1 MTSIF
6 GGSSDHKKS
15 PRRSQVFSPAPGI
28 GLFEPLGS
36 FDMVGLFE
44 LVESFDMVGPF
55 EPVGSLVIWK
65 TQNAGMP
72 ESRNP
77 RNNYRN

>member
-1 MTSIF
+1 
-6 GGSSDHKKS
+6 
-15 PRRSQVFSPAPGI
+15 
-28 GLFEPLGS
+28 
-36 FDMVGLFE
+36 MVGLFE

-77 RNNYRN
+77 RNPGILGITTEIKN

>member
-1 MTSIF
+1 MT
-6 GGSSDHKKS
+6 
-15 PRRSQVFSPAPGI
+15 
-28 GLFEPLGS
+28 GLFEPVGS

-77 RNNYRN
+77 RNPGIFGITTEIKN

>member
-1 MTSIF
+1 M
-6 GGSSDHKKS
+6 
-15 PRRSQVFSPAPGI
+15 

-55 EPVGSLVIWK
+55 EPVGSFNLVGSFRTGWVIP
-65 TQNAGMP
+65 GY
-72 ESRNP
+72 SRNP
-77 RNNYRN
+77 GILRT

>member
-1 MTSIF
+1 
-6 GGSSDHKKS
+6 
-15 PRRSQVFSPAPGI
+15 
-28 GLFEPLGS
+28 
-36 FDMVGLFE
+36 MVGLFE
-44 LVESFDMVGPF
+44 LVESFEMVGPF